1 MSFLAPLA
9 LAFGAVAAAAVVAL
23 HLLTTRRPPPLL
35 LPTARFVPVSEARA
49 VARASRP
56 TDLLLLLL
64 RLLAVLL
71 VAAAFARPV
80 RDAVGPRV
88 RTVVLLDV
96 SASVADRA
104 AAAARA
110 RELSGVGGAVI
121 GFDTAAREWPLD
133 SVASLAAAVTASTT
147 GGPARGALSPAF
159 VAARTAA
166 ARIARGAD
174 SLRLVLLSP
183 LAEGAVDAATPALR
197 AGWPGRVEIERLVAA
212 PDTAGA
218 PRVQVVTPLD
228 DDPIAPALDRLPAAR
243 GAHLVRLVRAAAT
256 ASDSAWARAPGR
268 VLLVWPARFT
278 QPVAAEGV
286 SALGPT
292 PAPLVAPLA
301 RLPIP
306 LSDGATVIAR
316 WSDAAPAAIQVT
328 AGAGCIRTVGVG
340 LPLAGDLTLRAP
352 FTHFVEALVAPCAGI
367 RGAAMPDSSV
377 RWIAGTGP
385 LAGARA
391 LAADAAHDATTLPAW
406 LLAAALTL
414 LAVELLVRR
423 RSAA

>member
-9 LAFGAVAAAAVVAL
+9 LAFGAVAAVAVVAL

-49 VARASRP
+49 VARAARP

-64 RLLAVLL
+64 RVLAVLL

-80 RDAVGPRV
+80 SDAVGPRV

-96 SASVADRA
+96 SASVADRTT
-104 AAAARA
+104 AAARA
-110 RELSGVGGAVI
+110 RALAGVGGAVI
-121 GFDTAAREWPLD
+121 AFDTAAREWPLD
-133 SVASLAAAVTASTT
+133 SVASLAAAATSRTA

-183 LAEGAVDAATPALR
+183 VAEGAVDAATPALR
-197 AGWPGRVEIERLVAA
+197 AGWPGRVEVERLAAA
-212 PDTAGA
+212 PDTARG
-218 PRVQVVTPLD
+218 PRVQLVTSLD
-228 DDPIAPALDRLPAAR
+228 DDPLAPALDRLPAAR
-243 GAHLVRLVRAAAT
+243 GAHPVRIVRALAT
-256 ASDSAWARAPGR
+256 ASDSAWTREPGR
-268 VLLVWPARFT
+268 VLVVWPARFT

-286 SALGPT
+286 SALGAT

-301 RLPIP
+301 RLPLP
-306 LSDGATVIAR
+306 EAGAGTVLAR
-316 WSDAAPAAIQVT
+316 WSDASPAAIQVT
-328 AGAGCIRTVGVG
+328 EGAGCIRMVGVG

-377 RWIAGTGP
+377 AWIAGTGP
-385 LAGARA
+385 LAGARD

-406 LLAAALTL
+406 LLAVSLAL

-423 RSAA
+423 RSTP